1 MNAIL
6 TLIDNIIDIYIFT
19 LLAYVIASW
28 LVAFKIINPWQP
40 FVRWILQALGRL
52 HEPLLS
58 RIRSV
63 LPDFGGIDISP
74 IIVLLAV
81 QFGRNLCSNMQVKQL
96 PSVEPSQRIGW
107 MVFLENSVIF
117 ANLSGRPDS

>member
-1 MNAIL
+1 MVALSYTHNTKLRAFGCKAALRHTVWCVIMTAIL
-6 TLIDNIIDIYIFT
+6 TLIDNIVDIYIFT

-28 LVAFKIINPWQP
+28 LVTFKIINPWQP

-63 LPDFGGIDISP
+63 MPDFGGIDISP

-81 QFGRNLCSNMQVKQL
+81 QFGRNLL
-96 PSVEPSQRIGW
+96 FEY
-107 MVFLENSVIF
+107 
-117 ANLSGRPDS
+117 AA